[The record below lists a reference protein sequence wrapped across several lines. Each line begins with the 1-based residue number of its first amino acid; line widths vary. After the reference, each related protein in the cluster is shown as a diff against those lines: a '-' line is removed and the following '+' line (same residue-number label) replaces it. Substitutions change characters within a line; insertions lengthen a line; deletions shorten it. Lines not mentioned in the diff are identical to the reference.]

1 LKPWESDESD
11 FGRKEE
17 SGRDGKR
24 NEIAGG
30 SLSDSRKLIL
40 GVGVWVLGITALH
53 LWLNFNWSVLL
64 NDRLPENQRRMYVA
78 YIPVT

>member
-1 LKPWESDESD
+1 
-11 FGRKEE
+11 
-17 SGRDGKR
+17 
-24 NEIAGG
+24 
-30 SLSDSRKLIL
+30 LSDSRKLIL
-40 GVGVWVLGITALH
+40 GVGVWVLCITALH